1 MSLLPSAKARL
12 AGRLLMACGVL
23 YATLVLEAL
32 LGWPIPVDVSYLSE
46 MSAQTMTHGRLF
58 RFLDAAAGTCA
69 LLAAAV
75 LWRHVLPALPL
86 HSNLQPPQ
94 PSAQPTAQISL
105 RSPVQPSSRS
115 SAQLSLRQRAFFT
128 RASTLLLGVFG
139 VATILDALF
148 PLDCAV
154 FEPKC
159 LALERSGAVSL
170 EHKVHVFTSSVA
182 TGATLVLCC
191 LVIAWWWRTR
201 LRDFPT
207 LALAV
212 FSLVAV
218 VSNLWFLVAY
228 VGFGEVAGVAQRANI
243 LAVCVV
249 LLLAGWRL
257 LRYEAAKQPCPY
269 RAR

>member
-58 RFLDAAAGTCA
+58 RFLDATAGTCA

-94 PSAQPTAQISL
+94 P
-105 RSPVQPSSRS
+105 